1 MQKSANSIITKVGLY
16 MIGHGTEK
24 NILKLRLFEILNKE
38 LQEQEILMKLKK
50 QKKSQLL
57 NFPSRDI
64 PHSLGRKAE
73 ISK

>member
-1 MQKSANSIITKVGLY
+1 MVIYDRARNRK
-16 MIGHGTEK
+16 K

-38 LQEQEILMKLKK
+38 LQEQENPKKLKIY
-50 QKKSQLL
+50 L
-57 NFPSRDI
+57 FEFSRDI